1 MMKDNF
7 KGLLMYLLFL
17 HKIIFCKT
25 SISFSITEMSIANIT
40 GSIIICF
47 IVLCKACNFLIS
59 CLTEIVVNVNLYV
72 ETLDDYQF

>member
-1 MMKDNF
+1 
-7 KGLLMYLLFL
+7 
-17 HKIIFCKT
+17 
-25 SISFSITEMSIANIT
+25 MSIANIT